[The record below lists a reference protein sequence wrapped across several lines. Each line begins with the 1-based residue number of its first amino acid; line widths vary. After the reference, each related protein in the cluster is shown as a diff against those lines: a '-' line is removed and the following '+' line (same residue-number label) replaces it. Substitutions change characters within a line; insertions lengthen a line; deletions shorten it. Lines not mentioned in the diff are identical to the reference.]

1 MPLLKFKGYTDAS
14 MLIQVFFF
22 HHIFKPWET
31 VNLYSQFSLLCPN
44 HFTYFRPSININTLL
59 SSLDTFSLISYGEFI
74 FFPVRFWRRELRHY
88 PLADEK
94 EVDVLHRFTTKTQ
107 LWVLSCKSRVFIYFD
122 LHVRRTCFHDN
133 RRSVIESVKC
143 ECEKL
148 IMYVHKAGI
157 RMSLFA
163 QFCIVHF
170 CLEQLCICGVR
181 PDQLWR

>member
-1 MPLLKFKGYTDAS
+1 M
-14 MLIQVFFF
+14 
-22 HHIFKPWET
+22 
-31 VNLYSQFSLLCPN
+31 NLYSQFSLLCPN

-74 FFPVRFWRRELRHY
+74 FFPVRIL
-88 PLADEK
+88 EK
-94 EVDVLHRFTTKTQ
+94 RTET
-107 LWVLSCKSRVFIYFD
+107 LSTRSRKRSWCFASIYNQNIIVGSRVFIYFD

-170 CLEQLCICGVR
+170 CLEQLCFCGVR
-181 PDQLWR
+181 PDQLWRWSLFKFIACKWHENIEIF